1 MKYSVDRIENDV
13 VILQNLTNGLIKEE
27 KKSSFLFDVK
37 EKDIV
42 VNKKDKYVLDLDAK
56 NNRLRLLKEK
66 MEKLKSK
73 EWLDYEINVNW
84 WRKRWKV
91 KY

>member
-73 EWLDYEINVNW
+73 E
-84 WRKRWKV
+84 
-91 KY
+91 